1 MVEEERG
8 SSDGRQRERR
18 RKTERQR
25 EREKARVGGLARPGG
40 GRWCRWVAKGWQRV
54 VGWVHRGYGQ
64 ILTIPLPRSLKRKNG
79 GDG

>member
-1 MVEEERG
+1 MGEEMGG
-8 SSDGRQRERR
+8 SSDGRQRESKSRR
-18 RKTERQR
+18 TRAAGWRVMVP
-25 EREKARVGGLARPGG
+25 VGGE
-40 GRWCRWVAKGWQRV
+40 RV